1 MMTKKR
7 KEAYVSPRMEVIRME
22 NEGVIAASG
31 GLDGLGNG
39 GKWGNV
45 SNTRSTP
52 YGGTRAT
59 ESDIEEML
67 NDLFTV
73 EQ

>member
-7 KEAYVSPRMEVIRME
+7 KETYVSPQLEVIRME
-22 NEGVIAASG
+22 NEGVMAASG
-31 GLDGLGNG
+31 DLNNFTQGGNWG
-39 GKWGNV
+39 GTP
-45 SNTRSTP
+45 NTRSTH
-52 YGGTRAT
+52 YGTRAT

-67 NDLFTV
+67 NDLFTI